1 MKGEINMHF
10 FRNRLRTLH
19 ELRSLKAQNRRELLS
34 ERLHDIQQRDY
45 LEGSMRAIAGT
56 ARV

>member
-1 MKGEINMHF
+1 MHF

-34 ERLHDIQQRDY
+34 ERLHDIQQRDF

-56 ARV
+56 GRV